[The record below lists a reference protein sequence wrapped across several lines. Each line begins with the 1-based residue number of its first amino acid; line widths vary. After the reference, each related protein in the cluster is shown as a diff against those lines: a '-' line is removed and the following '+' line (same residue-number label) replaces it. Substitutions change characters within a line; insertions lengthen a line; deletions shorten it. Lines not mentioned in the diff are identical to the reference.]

1 MITTQYMKNLLAES
15 EAFNPIIHY
24 EARIHWISYVIPIFF
39 IIIGSVGVISFL
51 LLGYKYMLGIV
62 GFISLFLI
70 YLFIRGLLRFLR
82 NRSTKIYVTD
92 NHLTFSTGILGKTLS
107 DLSLNKLEGMHL
119 HQSFL
124 GKALNFGTL
133 VATTGDVT
141 NTYFIEHPM
150 ELRDAIM
157 MLKDNSIK

>member
-1 MITTQYMKNLLAES
+1 MKNLLAES
-15 EAFNPIIHY
+15 EGFNPTINY
-24 EARIHWISYVIPIFF
+24 EAKIHWISYVIPVFF

-51 LLGYKYMLGIV
+51 LLGYKYMLGLV
-62 GFISLFLI
+62 GIISLFLI
-70 YLFIRGLLRFLR
+70 YLFIRGLLRLLK

-92 NHLTFSTGILGKTLS
+92 THLTFSTGILGKTLF
-107 DLSLNKLEGMHL
+107 DLSLNKLEGMYQ

-133 VATTGDVT
+133 VVTTGGVT
-141 NTYFIEHPM
+141 HTYFIEYPM
-150 ELRDAIM
+150 ELRNAIM

>member
-1 MITTQYMKNLLAES
+1 MKNLLAES
-15 EAFNPIIHY
+15 KASHPVIHY
-24 EARIHWISYVIPIFF
+24 EARIHWISYVIPIFL
-39 IIIGSVGVISFL
+39 ITIGSVGVISFL

-70 YLFIRGLLRFLR
+70 YLFIRGLIRFLR

-141 NTYFIEHPM
+141 NNYFIEHPM

>member
-1 MITTQYMKNLLAES
+1 MKNLLKDTET
-15 EAFNPIIHY
+15 FNPIIHY
-24 EARIHWISYVIPIFF
+24 EAKIHWISYVLPVFF

-51 LLGYKYMLGIV
+51 LLEYKDMIDFPGL
-62 GFISLFLI
+62 ISLFLI
-70 YLFIRGLLRFLR
+70 YLFIRGLLRLLR
-82 NRSTKIYVTD
+82 NRSTKIYITD

-107 DLSLNKLEGMHL
+107 DLSLNKLEGMLL

-133 VATTGDVT
+133 VVTTGDVT

-150 ELRDAIM
+150 ELRNAIM

>member
-1 MITTQYMKNLLAES
+1 MKNLLAES
-15 EAFNPIIHY
+15 EALNPAIYY
-24 EARIHWISYVIPIFF
+24 EAKIHWISYVIPVFF

-51 LLGYKYMLGIV
+51 LLGYKYMLSFV
-62 GFISLFLI
+62 GLISLFLI
-70 YLFIRGLLRFLR
+70 YLFIKGLLRLLR
-82 NRSTKIYVTD
+82 NRRTKIYIAD

-107 DLSLNKLEGMHL
+107 DLSLSKLEGMYL

-133 VATTGDVT
+133 IVTTGNLT
-141 NTYFIEHPM
+141 NTYFIKHPM

-157 MLKDNSIK
+157 MLKDNSIQ